1 MSRPDFDPSR
11 STATEFARQAEGG
24 ASGFFGEF
32 WYFLRHNRRWWLT
45 PVILLLL
52 LLGVFVV
59 LGGSGAAP
67 FIYTL
72 F

>member
-1 MSRPDFDPSR
+1 MTHQEKSSPSG
-11 STATEFARQAEGG
+11 FAQAAEGH

-45 PVILLLL
+45 PIILLLL
-52 LLGVFVV
+52 VLGLFVV

>member
-1 MSRPDFDPSR
+1 MDSHDRVSSSD
-11 STATEFARQAEGG
+11 FARAAEGRPG
-24 ASGFFGEF
+24 GFFAEF

-45 PVILLLL
+45 PIILMLLV
-52 LLGVFVV
+52 LGLFVV

>member
-1 MSRPDFDPSR
+1 MAND
-11 STATEFARQAEGG
+11 FARSAEGR
-24 ASGFFGEF
+24 SRGFFAEF
-32 WYFLRHNRRWWLT
+32 WYFLRHNQRWWLT
-45 PVILLLL
+45 PVILLML

>member
-1 MSRPDFDPSR
+1 MLTNRTQPSER
-11 STATEFARQAEGG
+11 DEFARS
-24 ASGFFGEF
+24 ASAPAGRFFSEF
-32 WYFLRHNRRWWLT
+32 WYFLRHNRKWWLT

-52 LLGVFVV
+52 FLSVLIV
-59 LGGSGAAP
+59 LGGAGAAP

>member
-1 MSRPDFDPSR
+1 MHQSSQRTETK
-11 STATEFARQAEGG
+11 STFEQAAEGR

-32 WYFLRHNRRWWLT
+32 WFFLRHNRRWWLT

-52 LLGVFVV
+52 LLGIFVV

-67 FIYTL
+67 FIYTI

>member
-1 MSRPDFDPSR
+1 MR
-11 STATEFARQAEGG
+11 SSKPRSWDGDDFARQAQAS

-32 WYFLRHNRRWWLT
+32 WYFVRHNRRWWLT
-45 PVILLLL
+45 PVLLLL
-52 LLGVFVV
+52 LVLGILVV
-59 LGGSGAAP
+59 LGGTGAAP

>member
-1 MSRPDFDPSR
+1 MSDPHTPP
-11 STATEFARQAEGG
+11 STGFAQAAEGR

-45 PVILLLL
+45 PIILLLL
-52 LLGVFVV
+52 VLGLFVV

>member
-1 MSRPDFDPSR
+1 VQDAKHGSDFAS
-11 STATEFARQAEGG
+11 AAEGRP
-24 ASGFFGEF
+24 SGFFGEF
-32 WYFLRHNRRWWLT
+32 WFFLRHNRRWWIT
-45 PVILLLL
+45 PVVVL
-52 LLGVFVV
+52 LLGLGVLVV